1 MTKSKQRSQRVLD
14 GGEGTTLEP
23 TSCDFVTCCRMMSK
37 WNSMEA
43 WAMICP
49 ALPTAPAYYTAP
61 GHRDSFELL
70 ACKKTKVII
79 EVIERVNG
87 VGPACS

>member
-1 MTKSKQRSQRVLD
+1 
-14 GGEGTTLEP
+14 
-23 TSCDFVTCCRMMSK
+23 
-37 WNSMEA
+37 MEA